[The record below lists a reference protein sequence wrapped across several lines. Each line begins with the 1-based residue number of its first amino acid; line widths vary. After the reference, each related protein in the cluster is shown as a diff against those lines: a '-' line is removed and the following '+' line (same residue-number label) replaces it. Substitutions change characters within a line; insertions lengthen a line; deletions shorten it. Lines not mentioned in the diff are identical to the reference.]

1 LITFQEFG
9 DLVAVLGVSGF
20 MATESCEAWARA
32 ELGAVD
38 LGDARLEGRA
48 VRMVT
53 AMARRPGGTVSRVF
67 DSPKEREAAYR
78 FIENE
83 RVEPSALVQA
93 CARGAAQRSTDRAF
107 VYVPVDGACVRVV
120 DRDLVKGFG
129 PIGDHRTRARGLN
142 VMSAIVVD
150 PLGKVPLGLCAQ
162 VWWNRPRKPTG
173 VKNHQRDKRPLEKRE
188 SHHWLTALRSVTE
201 LFRSETPSTRP
212 WFQLDRG
219 GDYRQ
224 VLKEATDRRLLLTVR
239 ATYNRRLD
247 TSQPRYLFDT
257 LAQRAVLGTYE
268 VNVPARGGAPARI
281 ALLSVRAATVALR
294 LNSPKGR
301 TERVISIGAVY
312 VREQRPPKG
321 QKRIEW
327 KLLTTYP
334 VHSFED
340 ALVIVD
346 GYTSRWTIEEFHR
359 AWKSGACDVEQS
371 QLRAPATLQR
381 WAIMLAAVALRI
393 ERLKKLSRESPELPA
408 TTELTA
414 TEIDAAYLLRRPNKP
429 LAVGEVP
436 TLGEATRWIA
446 DLGGYTGK
454 SSGGPPGTVVL
465 QRGMLRVLAAAEALD
480 ADRQRRATS
489 EPQKRLVK
497 KK

>member
-1 LITFQEFG
+1 
-9 DLVAVLGVSGF
+9 

-239 ATYNRRLD
+239 SD
-247 TSQPRYLFDT
+247 YLGRV
-257 LAQRAVLGTYE
+257 A
-268 VNVPARGGAPARI
+268 
-281 ALLSVRAATVALR
+281 AL
-294 LNSPKGR
+294 PG
-301 TERVISIGAVY
+301 IG
-312 VREQRPPKG
+312 
-321 QKRIEW
+321 
-327 KLLTTYP
+327 
-334 VHSFED
+334 
-340 ALVIVD
+340 
-346 GYTSRWTIEEFHR
+346 
-359 AWKSGACDVEQS
+359 
-371 QLRAPATLQR
+371 
-381 WAIMLAAVALRI
+381 AAVAQSLYSLR
-393 ERLKKLSRESPELPA
+393 
-408 TTELTA
+408 
-414 TEIDAAYLLRRPNKP
+414 P
-429 LAVGEVP
+429 LNED
-436 TLGEATRWIA
+436 R
-446 DLGGYTGK
+446 K
-454 SSGGPPGTVVL
+454 SVV
-465 QRGMLRVLAAAEALD
+465 
-480 ADRQRRATS
+480 
-489 EPQKRLVK
+489 
-497 KK
+497 